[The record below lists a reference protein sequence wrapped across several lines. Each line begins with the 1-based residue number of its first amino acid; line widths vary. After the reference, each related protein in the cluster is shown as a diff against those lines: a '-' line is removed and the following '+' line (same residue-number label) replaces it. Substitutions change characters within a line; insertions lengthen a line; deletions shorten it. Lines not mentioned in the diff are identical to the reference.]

1 MLELRVIRVLYNC
14 VKKISVDI
22 IGIISEEPRNKLD
35 TVELYVEDFRVN
47 NEVAINLRVLVN
59 VFLLAYSD
67 ILIEGRELFRVGY
80 NSVESVSG
88 QPSQKGARKLF
99 DKACLYLDL
108 LL

>member
-35 TVELYVEDFRVN
+35 TVELYVKDFRVN
-47 NEVAINLRVLVN
+47 NKVAIDLRAPVN

-67 ILIEGRELFRVGY
+67 ILIGGRELFGVGCDLVG
-80 NSVESVSG
+80 SVPSR
-88 QPSQKGARKLF
+88 PSQKGARKLF
-99 DKACLYLDL
+99 DKARLYLDL